1 MGLRTRMED
10 GIRVHS
16 LAIVFFLILAVLLTW
31 PVAITA
37 GSALENE
44 GDAVLNAWTLGWD
57 VKHLLSPRALPHALN
72 FYPYPYTLY
81 FSENLLGAALLAA
94 PVITATGNPILAYN
108 ILFIGAFALAAAA
121 TYLLVWSLTQ
131 DPEAAVLAGVL
142 FAGMTLRFGPSPQLQ
157 VLLNFG
163 IPLSLFFLFR
173 LFRNGRVREGI
184 GLGLSV
190 ALQTLI
196 SIYHGLFLLLGLLVL
211 STERLVHSRIP
222 RRVAGSGLLLAIVLA
237 GGILIPILWPYV
249 EAHRYVGGRSLGD
262 QAAFGLLSFLLVPH
276 GHLYARMPV
285 FGEIHRYAHVETL
298 FPGWVALGLAA
309 AGLLRRRSSGRRPF
323 ALLTLLG
330 FTFSIGPALRLRLE
344 DPPILIGM
352 PYLFLWTAFPAFQ
365 AIRVPARMFVLA
377 QLGLAVLAGLGWRVW
392 RPSLPRPR
400 GVFGALLLLAVLE
413 AYRGPFPRFP
423 IPTSAS
429 ALDTWLAQQTRETPF
444 VEFPTLRTLDLTADP
459 ISLSRLAHQ
468 QFSTLYRRQPTPI
481 GYSGFFPPLF
491 WEVADR
497 LLMFPSREGIAF
509 LSDLGV
515 RAVLVRSEGWLPG
528 EREAFEARWT
538 LFLHVFE
545 LAQES
550 PAGRLYLLKPPP
562 PGDGRLPQ
570 LIGKTEGERLW
581 LFLHWPRGS
590 GSGRIALTPPRY
602 ILRWRG
608 EGRNGFLERTV
619 QGTLPRALPAYV
631 TLLPLTAIPMPSGIS
646 RWEAI
651 LHLEPGE
658 IGRRSLPPL
667 PPLELRRI
675 SEPEEI
681 AAALPVASGFEELG
695 LEFDNGGLLIAL
707 VRSGHAFCPGEVL
720 EFTLFWTVTDAARWR
735 AQEATPVVFVHL
747 HDAHG
752 RMAAGRDLPVDFGSR
767 PFREWKEGEIVMQ
780 SYRLPLPTDLSPG
793 PADLV
798 LGLYP
803 IGRPDAASRW
813 AIRSGHIPLRE
824 PGAAQVA
831 RVEILPTPCRVPEEP
846 FP

>member
-57 VKHLLSPRALPHALN
+57 VKHLLSPRALPHAPN

-538 LFLHVFE
+538 LFSHVFE